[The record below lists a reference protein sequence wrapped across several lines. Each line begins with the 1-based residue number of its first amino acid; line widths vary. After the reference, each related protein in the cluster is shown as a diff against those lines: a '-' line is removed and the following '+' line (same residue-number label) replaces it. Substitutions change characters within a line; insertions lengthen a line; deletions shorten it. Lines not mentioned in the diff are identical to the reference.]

1 VARAAIR
8 FICAAR
14 RVAKSSAVG
23 VGGGDAAGVGAL
35 GVELV
40 GLVVVGGAVAT
51 RPSSTAFAR
60 G

>member
-1 VARAAIR
+1 
-8 FICAAR
+8 
-14 RVAKSSAVG
+14 VG